1 MLPPVTYQGG
11 KGRLAEQI
19 VEKMNKLP
27 ILEVRMKKYVLW
39 GLASIGVISLWI
51 FSVVAFVFYCLGGH

>member
-19 VEKMNKLP
+19 VEKMNIP
-27 ILEVRMKKYVLW
+27 AE
-39 GLASIGVISLWI
+39 AT
-51 FSVVAFVFYCLGGH
+51 F